1 LTAISA
7 LSGEGNEG
15 LARGEAATLR
25 QLRLNEKPSRLG
37 FEKASADPTPQGPI
51 MEKLVKP

>member
-37 FEKASADPTPQGPI
+37 FEASADPTPQGPI